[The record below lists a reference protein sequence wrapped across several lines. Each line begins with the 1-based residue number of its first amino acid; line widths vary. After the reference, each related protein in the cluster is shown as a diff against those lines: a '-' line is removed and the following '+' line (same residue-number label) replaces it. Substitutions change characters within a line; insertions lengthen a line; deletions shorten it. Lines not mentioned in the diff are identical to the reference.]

1 MWIFTNSGEF
11 IRHSN
16 IGRPTKSISELVS
29 SKQWEIVTQRILHPS
44 FHEKLS
50 NTGEMC
56 TPLGLRKN
64 LPATV
69 FKTLPVNCT
78 GKLCH
83 RMTEETIS
91 CNRGLNKLLWALI
104 LSVFCKISFV
114 SNKLSCY
121 NAQQQ
126 SNYSINNKQVKFI
139 FHNQKKYDSV
149 VNNKE
154 VL

>member
-1 MWIFTNSGEF
+1 MKSC
-11 IRHSN
+11 
-16 IGRPTKSISELVS
+16 PT
-29 SKQWEIVTQRILHPS
+29 Q
-44 FHEKLS
+44 
-50 NTGEMC
+50 GEMC

-91 CNRGLNKLLWALI
+91 CNRGLNQLLWALI

-126 SNYSINNKQVKFI
+126 SNYSIHNKQVKFI
-139 FHNQKKYDSV
+139 FHNQKNMTVLSTTKRYFKKSRKTGTYENT
-149 VNNKE
+149 NNHQISLFWKLF
-154 VL
+154 VKAGVKNIIFTVW